1 MVYVFTYVGVSH
13 QTQQQSL
20 ICDDNVLITHIG
32 PCISLVMQIH
42 VPSLLHISFLDV
54 LIQCLIPRVSWLLR
68 YRGVSVLGVT
78 ASIFKYAQ
86 LDWGVESLDGLT
98 GILCSSYWRKYW
110 GPWILKR
117 FCVFLMLVLELF
129 GGKPQA
135 LSSGK
140 TNMAMEYEAIFSK
153 ICWRWW
159 FHIEKRWKLSPSLPF
174 VDLPEIV
181 SPSPHYSWVTPWW

>member
-1 MVYVFTYVGVSH
+1 MHFTSYADSCSCTVSYWKKAFH
-13 QTQQQSL
+13 FLMYWSSAWSPEYLGFFSTE
-20 ICDDNVLITHIG
+20 VLV
-32 PCISLVMQIH
+32 SWA
-42 VPSLLHISFLDV
+42 LLHPSSSMRSWIEVSNLWMGWLGYYAHHIEESIGV
-54 LIQCLIPRVSWLLR
+54 L
-68 YRGVSVLGVT
+68 
-78 ASIFKYAQ
+78 
-86 LDWGVESLDGLT
+86 
-98 GILCSSYWRKYW
+98 
-110 GPWILKR
+110 WILKR

-181 SPSPHYSWVTPWW
+181 SPSPHYSWVTTWW

>member
-1 MVYVFTYVGVSH
+1 MF
-13 QTQQQSL
+13 
-20 ICDDNVLITHIG
+20 
-32 PCISLVMQIH
+32 
-42 VPSLLHISFLDV
+42 LHCFILKKGISFLNV

-98 GILCSSYWRKYW
+98 WILCSSYWRRNVRVESIGVHQFWSVSAFFDAVEIIFKSW
-110 GPWILKR
+110 TKKATI
-117 FCVFLMLVLELF
+117 LVLELF
-129 GGKPQA
+129 GGKSQA

-140 TNMAMEYEAIFSK
+140 TITWQWKMKLFFSK